1 MDGDGSGLR
10 FAVIAVCLLISFIS
24 SGSET
29 AFFSLSQVRI
39 RQLTEAR
46 SRHIDI
52 IISLK
57 SRPDVLLGTILLCN
71 TVVNILATSA
81 ISDLFPMSEIGQTL
95 ASVVATVMLL
105 VFGEVTPKA
114 IATHNPEQFSFTTAP
129 VMLWFVRILSPV
141 VHIMNVFNPAQ
152 HRQATT
158 SSTDEVGERILVA
171 ASIGEQSGELEP
183 AERLMINNILTINM
197 FPVSRIMHPIKQAIT
212 VTSASTVADVVRLAQ
227 HKGFARYPVLD
238 AGRPMGVLLVSDLL
252 EPLRKGQTHASIRP
266 WIRPIARY
274 YEAKPISSLLQQ
286 MRKEAEQLVLIS
298 SPEGKITG
306 FVTMEDI
313 IEQYIGDIR
322 DEYDVPSKEGT
333 SWN

>member
-10 FAVIAVCLLISFIS
+10 FAVIAVCLLISFVS

-39 RQLTEAR
+39 RQLTEAKR
-46 SRHIDI
+46 KHIDI
-52 IISLK
+52 IVRLK

-81 ISDLFPMSEIGQTL
+81 ISDLFPTSEVGQTL
-95 ASVVATVMLL
+95 ASVVATIMLL

-129 VMLWFVRILSPV
+129 IMVWFVRLLRPV
-141 VHIMNVFNPAQ
+141 VYVMNMFNPAQ
-152 HRQATT
+152 RGKAQA
-158 SSTDEVGERILVA
+158 SSADEVGERILVA

-183 AERLMINNILTINM
+183 EERLMINNILTINM
-197 FPVSRIMHPIKQAIT
+197 YPVSRMMRPIEQAVTI
-212 VTSASTVADVVRLAQ
+212 TSATTVAEVVRLAEQ
-227 HKGFARYPVLD
+227 KGFARYPVLD
-238 AGRPMGVLLVSDLL
+238 AGRPAGLLLVSDLL
-252 EPLRKGQTHASIRP
+252 EPLRKGQGHASIRP

-274 YEAKPISSLLQQ
+274 YEAKPMNSLLQQ
-286 MRKEAEQLVLIS
+286 MRQEAEQLVLIS
-298 SPEGKITG
+298 SPEGKLTG

-313 IEQYIGDIR
+313 IEQYIGDIH
-322 DEYDVPSKEGT
+322 DEYDVLPKEDT